1 MNEVIINALGQGWGT
16 ARYTKEGK
24 VCFGYS
30 AQKRPLMDEVKDKIR
45 LQAVEEPE
53 AAAAA
58 AKSLQSY
65 PTLCDPIECAIKET
79 ATKAN
84 VPGLE

>member
-1 MNEVIINALGQGWGT
+1 
-16 ARYTKEGK
+16 
-24 VCFGYS
+24 
-30 AQKRPLMDEVKDKIR
+30 
-45 LQAVEEPE
+45 VEEPE
-53 AAAAA
+53 AAAAAA

-65 PTLCDPIECAIKET
+65 PTLCDPTECAIKET